1 MIGLSENLKNLLK
14 KDRLSAATIANRLN
28 INKSTL
34 HNWENGVVPKSLIA
48 LVKLA
53 EHFEISL
60 SSLVFEND
68 SERVLHR
75 SVIEGRYEITIK
87 RIYSRRKN
95 E

>member
-1 MIGLSENLKNLLK
+1 MIRLSENLKNLLK
-14 KDRLSAATIANRLN
+14 NDRASAATIANRLN

-34 HNWENGVVPKSLIA
+34 HNWENGIVPKSLIA

-53 EHFEISL
+53 EYFEISL
-60 SSLVFEND
+60 ADLVFEHED
-68 SERVLHR
+68 EKILHH